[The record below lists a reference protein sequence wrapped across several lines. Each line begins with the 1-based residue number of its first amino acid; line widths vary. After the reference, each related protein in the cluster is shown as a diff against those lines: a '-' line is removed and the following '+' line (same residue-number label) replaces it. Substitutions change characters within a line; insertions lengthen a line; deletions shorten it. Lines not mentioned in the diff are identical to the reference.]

1 LPSPWT
7 QHSMALNL
15 GHSMWNSAD
24 EYLPSTTPPFAE
36 SSESTSCTML
46 RNIRSRTNTSVITS
60 PSLIQSTLYENANSI
75 CLANLPAW
83 IQLASLPRK
92 FLTAWVSHPRC
103 SGGQHYTHYETHTS
117 RHFSIFSQIFQTTAP
132 SIHGCPLRR
141 TVYSGKHSGLN
152 G

>member
-1 LPSPWT
+1 
-7 QHSMALNL
+7 
-15 GHSMWNSAD
+15 MWNSAD

-36 SSESTSCTML
+36 SSESTCTML
-46 RNIRSRTNTSVITS
+46 RNIRSRMNTSVITS
-60 PSLIQSTLYENANSI
+60 LSPIQSTSYENANSI

-83 IQLASLPRK
+83 IQLASLASFSLPG
-92 FLTAWVSHPRC
+92 LATLDALVDST
-103 SGGQHYTHYETHTS
+103 THYETHMS

-141 TVYSGKHSGLN
+141 TMKSGKHSGLN